1 MNREERGIIMAI
13 DVDRDA
19 EFYPAINKILAKL
32 KELEEKIDLI
42 KSNSD
47 LLIKELNKIKKVK

>member
-1 MNREERGIIMAI
+1 MAI
-13 DVDRDA
+13 GVDRDT

-47 LLIKELNKIKKVK
+47 LMIKELGKKKVK

>member
-1 MNREERGIIMAI
+1 MAI
-13 DVDRDA
+13 GVDRDK
-19 EFYPAINKILAKL
+19 EFIPNINKILAKL

-47 LLIKELNKIKKVK
+47 LMIKELGKKKVK

>member
-1 MNREERGIIMAI
+1 MAI
-13 DVDRDA
+13 GVDRDK
-19 EFYPAINKILAKL
+19 EFIPNINKILAKL

-47 LLIKELNKIKKVK
+47 LLVKELNKIKKVK